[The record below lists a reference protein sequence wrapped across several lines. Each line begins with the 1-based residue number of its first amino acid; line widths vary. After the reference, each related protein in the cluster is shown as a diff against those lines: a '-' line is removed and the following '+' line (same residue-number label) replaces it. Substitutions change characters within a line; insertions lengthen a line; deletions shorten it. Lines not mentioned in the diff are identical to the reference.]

1 VVRTGTAERHDVHE
15 EVSLGSGLRRVVPLA
30 IVGDALANRAG
41 NGGGAWVRVSYVLG
55 LRRLGFDV
63 VFVEQV
69 ARTSCNAASVRFF
82 SEVAETFGFG
92 ESAALIDDDG
102 VEIVPLRGRDL
113 LEVAENA
120 DLLLNVSG
128 NLRWRPLRRRVRRTV
143 YLDLDPG
150 FTQAWYASGAI
161 RDRLEGHD
169 VYFTIGENIGAP
181 FCPIPTGGIDWRT
194 TRPFATLGEWPVA
207 RECERDLLTTVGS
220 WRGPYGPVRID
231 KLTYGV
237 KAHAFRKVIELPGR
251 ARQRF
256 QLALRIHPDERADLD
271 LLRRHGWELVDP
283 EEVASD
289 PDSFR
294 RYVQGSGGEFSAAQE
309 VYAETE
315 SGWLSD
321 RTVRYLASG
330 KPALVQETG
339 FSRNIPSGEGLVPYR
354 ILADAVAGAAAI
366 AAGYERHC
374 EAARALA
381 EEHFDS
387 DMVLSRLLDH
397 AGVG

>member
-1 VVRTGTAERHDVHE
+1 
-15 EVSLGSGLRRVVPLA
+15 VPLA
-30 IVGDALANRAG
+30 IVGDALANRPR

-63 VFVEQV
+63 FFVEQISP
-69 ARTSCNAASVRFF
+69 ASCTPASVGFF
-82 SEVAETFGFG
+82 REVTQRFGFG
-92 ESAALIDDDG
+92 GSAALIDENG
-102 VEIVPLRGRDL
+102 AEIVPLPGNDL

-120 DLLLNVSG
+120 DVLLNISG
-128 NLRWRPLRRRVRRTV
+128 NLTWEPLRRRVRRAA

-150 FTQAWYASGAI
+150 FTQAWYASGAL

-181 FCPIPTGGIDWRT
+181 FCPIPTGGIEWRT
-194 TRPFATLGEWPVA
+194 TRPFVTLDEWPVS
-207 RECERDLLTTVGS
+207 RGGERNLLTTVGS
-220 WRGPYGPVRID
+220 WRGPYGPVTIAER
-231 KLTYGV
+231 TYGL
-237 KAHAFRKVIELPGR
+237 KAHGFRKVIELPRR

-256 QLALRIHPDERADLD
+256 QLALRIHPAERDDLD
-271 LLRRHGWELVDP
+271 LLARHGWELVDP
-283 EEVASD
+283 DAVAFD

-294 RYVQGSGGEFSAAQE
+294 RYVQRSTGEFSAAQE

-321 RTVRYLASG
+321 RTVRYLASA

-339 FSRNIPSGEGLVPYR
+339 VSRRLPTGQGLVPYR
-354 ILADAVAGAAAI
+354 TLADAVAGAAAI
-366 AAGYERHC
+366 DADYERHC
-374 EAARALA
+374 QAARALA

-387 DMVLSRLLDH
+387 GAVLSRLLDD
-397 AGVG
+397 AGVR